1 MGLLDRFRGGPPT
14 DPATAERDAAR
25 REQTV
30 QNLQRGGLPVNAMER
45 LREARARQGTDQHFF
60 TSNLSVNE
68 FVLTHD
74 AGFAPLGQVM
84 GSCVYHVG
92 YQWNRASWSNASLW
106 GGGSSYELRTLTEA
120 YHNARV
126 LTFSRLAQEAA
137 LLGATGVLGVRFTR
151 KQHEWGSD
159 LLEFSAFGTAI
170 RERDRPAP
178 ARATSSGEDLQNLFL
193 SDLSGQD
200 FWKLRQAGF
209 RPVGVAAGNCTYY
222 QIPTWQTQR
231 ATGGAGLFFGTS
243 WQNQEL
249 EDYTQALYEAREL
262 GMGRLSDEARK
273 LGGVGL
279 VAVDMHVD
287 AEPVEVEIGEH
298 RHRTDMMYH
307 FNVMG
312 TVIAPAPAPAGPKAI
327 PSWIS
332 VPLRDPQPPA
342 NESVELRPEV
352 RSAEGRSHE

>member
-1 MGLLDRFRGGPPT
+1 
-14 DPATAERDAAR
+14 
-25 REQTV
+25 
-30 QNLQRGGLPVNAMER
+30 
-45 LREARARQGTDQHFF
+45 
-60 TSNLSVNE
+60 
-68 FVLTHD
+68 
-74 AGFAPLGQVM
+74 VM

-92 YQWNRASWSNASLW
+92 YQWNRANWSNSSLW

-120 YHNARV
+120 YHHARV
-126 LTFSRLAQEAA
+126 LTFGRLAQEAA

-151 KQHEWGSD
+151 KEHEWGAG

-170 RERDRPAP
+170 RERDRPPGVTA
-178 ARATSSGEDLQNLFL
+178 SSDDAAGLFL

-222 QIPTWQTQR
+222 QIPTWQTQA
-231 ATGGAGLFFGTS
+231 ATGGAGLFFGTT

-249 EDYTQALYEAREL
+249 QDYTQALYQAREL
-262 GMGRLSDEARK
+262 GMGRLSHEARA

-279 VAVDMHVD
+279 VGVDMHVD
-287 AEPVEVEIGEH
+287 AEPVEVELNND

-307 FNVMG
+307 FTAMG
-312 TVIAPAPAPAGPKAI
+312 TVIAPAPVPATAKAI

-332 VPLRDPQPPA
+332 VPLRDAPGP
-342 NESVELRPEV
+342 NEISL
-352 RSAEGRSHE
+352 

>member
-1 MGLLDRFRGGPPT
+1 MGLLVRFRGGPAM
-14 DPATAERDAAR
+14 DPETAKRDAAR
-25 REQTV
+25 REETV
-30 QNLQRGGLPVNAMER
+30 ENLKRGGLPVNAIDR
-45 LREARARQGTDQHFF
+45 LREARARQGTEQHFF

-74 AGFAPLGQVM
+74 MGFAPLGQVM

-92 YQWNRASWSNASLW
+92 YQWNRANWSNASLW
-106 GGGSSYELRTLTEA
+106 GGGSSYELQTLTEA
-120 YHNARV
+120 YRHARV
-126 LTFSRLAQEAA
+126 LTFGRLAQEAA
-137 LLGATGVLGVRFTR
+137 LLGATGVLGVRLTR
-151 KQHEWGSD
+151 KEHEWGSD

-170 RERDRPAP
+170 RERDVPAP
-178 ARATSSGEDLQNLFL
+178 AAGSDAARLFL

-222 QIPTWQTQR
+222 QIPSWQTQA
-231 ATGGAGLFFGTS
+231 ATGGAGFFFGTT

-249 EDYTQALYEAREL
+249 QDYTQALYQAREL
-262 GMGRLSDEARK
+262 GMGRLSHEARA

-279 VAVDMHVD
+279 VGVDMRVD
-287 AEPVEVEIGEH
+287 AEPVEVEIGND

-312 TVIAPAPAPAGPKAI
+312 TVIAPATAPTPPRAI

-332 VPLRDPQPPA
+332 LPLRDAQPA
-342 NESVELRPEV
+342 DEISL
-352 RSAEGRSHE
+352 

>member
-1 MGLLDRFRGGPPT
+1 MGFLDRFVGGPPT
-14 DPATAERDAAR
+14 DPEAAEREAAR

-45 LREARARQGTDQHFF
+45 LREARERQGTDKHFF

-74 AGFAPLGQVM
+74 MGFAPLGQVM

-92 YQWNRASWSNASLW
+92 YQWNRANWSNSSLW
-106 GGGSSYELRTLTEA
+106 GGGSSYELQTLTEA
-120 YHNARV
+120 YHHARE
-126 LTFSRLAQEAA
+126 LTFRRLAQEAA
-137 LLGATGVLGVRFTR
+137 LLGATGVLGVRFKR

-170 RERDRPAP
+170 RERDRPVVGADED
-178 ARATSSGEDLQNLFL
+178 ATGLFL

-209 RPVGVAAGNCTYY
+209 RPVGVAGGNCTYY
-222 QIPTWQTQR
+222 QIPTWQTR
-231 ATGGAGLFFGTS
+231 AATGGAGFFFGTT

-249 EDYTQALYEAREL
+249 QDYTQALYQAREL
-262 GMGRLSDEARK
+262 GMGRLSHEARA

-279 VAVDMHVD
+279 VGVDMHVD
-287 AEPVEVEIGEH
+287 AEPVEVELGNDS
-298 RHRTDMMYH
+298 HRTDMMYH
-307 FNVMG
+307 FIAMG
-312 TVIAPAPAPAGPKAI
+312 TVIAPAPAPTPHRAI

-332 VPLRDPQPPA
+332 VPLRDTPA
-342 NESVELRPEV
+342 ADEISL
-352 RSAEGRSHE
+352 

>member
-1 MGLLDRFRGGPPT
+1 MGFLDRFRGGPPT
-14 DPATAERDAAR
+14 DPETAERDAAR

-60 TSNLSVNE
+60 TSNLSANE
-68 FVLTHD
+68 FALTHET
-74 AGFAPLGQVM
+74 GFAPLGQVM

-92 YQWNRASWSNASLW
+92 YQWNRANWSNASLW
-106 GGGSSYELRTLTEA
+106 GGGSSYELETLTEA
-120 YHNARV
+120 YHHARV
-126 LTFSRLAQEAA
+126 LTFGRLAQEAA
-137 LLGATGVLGVRFTR
+137 LLGATGVLGVRFSR
-151 KQHEWGSD
+151 KEHDWGSD

-170 RERDRPAP
+170 RERDRPAAAGRP
-178 ARATSSGEDLQNLFL
+178 GEGDGGLFL
-193 SDLSGQD
+193 SDLSGDD

-222 QIPTWQTQR
+222 QIPTWQTQA
-231 ATGGAGLFFGTS
+231 ATGGAGFFGTT

-249 EDYTQALYEAREL
+249 QDYTQALYQAREL
-262 GMGRLSDEARK
+262 GMGRLSREARA

-279 VAVDMHVD
+279 VGVDMRVE
-287 AEPVEVEIGEH
+287 AEPVEVDLGND

-307 FNVMG
+307 FTAMG
-312 TVIAPAPAPAGPKAI
+312 TVIAPAPAPAAPKAI

-332 VPLRDPQPPA
+332 VPLSDPQPV
-342 NESVELRPEV
+342 NDSSL
-352 RSAEGRSHE
+352 

>member
-1 MGLLDRFRGGPPT
+1 MGFLDRFLGGQPT
-14 DPATAERDAAR
+14 DPQTAERDAAR
-25 REQTV
+25 REETV
-30 QNLQRGGLPVNAMER
+30 QNLRRGGLPVNAIER
-45 LREARARQGTDQHFF
+45 LRETRARQGTEQHFF

-92 YQWNRASWSNASLW
+92 YQWNRARWSNASLW
-106 GGGSSYELRTLTEA
+106 GGGSSYELETLTEA
-120 YHNARV
+120 YHRARV

-151 KQHEWGSD
+151 KEHEWGSD
-159 LLEFSAFGTAI
+159 LLEFAAFGTAI

-178 ARATSSGEDLQNLFL
+178 STTSAGDPRDLFL
-193 SDLSGQD
+193 SDLSGED

-222 QIPTWQTQR
+222 QIPTWQTQA
-231 ATGGAGLFFGTS
+231 ATGSAGFFFGTT

-249 EDYTQALYEAREL
+249 QDYTQALYQAREL
-262 GMGRLSDEARK
+262 GMGRLSHEARA
-273 LGGVGL
+273 LGGAGL
-279 VAVDMHVD
+279 VGVDMRVD
-287 AEPVEVEIGEH
+287 AEPVEVEVND
-298 RHRTDMMYH
+298 RRRTDMMYH
-307 FNVMG
+307 FNAMG
-312 TVIAPAPAPAGPKAI
+312 TVIVPAPVPPVARAI

-332 VPLRDPQPPA
+332 VPLRDPQPGDGI
-342 NESVELRPEV
+342 SL
-352 RSAEGRSHE
+352 

>member
-14 DPATAERDAAR
+14 DPESAERDAAR

-30 QNLQRGGLPVNAMER
+30 QNLQRGGLPVNAIER
-45 LREARARQGTDQHFF
+45 LREARTRQGTDKHFF

-68 FVLTHD
+68 FVLTRD

-120 YHNARV
+120 YHHARV

-137 LLGATGVLGVRFTR
+137 LLGATGVLGVRLTR

-178 ARATSSGEDLQNLFL
+178 ASASADDLQNLFL

-200 FWKLRQAGF
+200 YWKLRQAGF

-249 EDYTQALYEAREL
+249 QDYTQALYQAREL
-262 GMGRLSDEARK
+262 GMGRLSQEARA

-279 VAVDMHVD
+279 VGVDMQVD
-287 AEPVEVEIGEH
+287 AEPVEVEAGND
-298 RHRTDMMYH
+298 RRRTDMMYH
-307 FNVMG
+307 FNAMG
-312 TVIAPAPAPAGPKAI
+312 TVIAPAPPPATPRAI

-332 VPLRDPQPPA
+332 VSLRDAQPG
-342 NESVELRPEV
+342 NEISL
-352 RSAEGRSHE
+352 

>member
-1 MGLLDRFRGGPPT
+1 MGFLDRFLGGQSA
-14 DPATAERDAAR
+14 DPEAAEREAAR

-45 LREARARQGTDQHFF
+45 LREARSRQGTDEHFF

-92 YQWNRASWSNASLW
+92 FQWNRARWSNASLW
-106 GGGSSYELRTLTEA
+106 GGGSSYELETLTEA
-120 YHNARV
+120 YHQARV
-126 LTFSRLAQEAA
+126 LTFGRLAQEAA
-137 LLGATGVLGVRFTR
+137 LLGATGVLGVRLTR
-151 KQHEWGSD
+151 KEHEWGSD
-159 LLEFSAFGTAI
+159 LLEFAAFGTAI
-170 RERDRPAP
+170 RERDISAP
-178 ARATSSGEDLQNLFL
+178 ARDGHALFL

-209 RPVGVAAGNCTYY
+209 RPVGVAGGNCTYY

-231 ATGGAGLFFGTS
+231 ATGGGLFGS

-249 EDYTQALYEAREL
+249 QDYTQALYEAREL
-262 GMGRLSDEARK
+262 GMGRLTREAQT

-279 VAVDMHVD
+279 VGVDMRVD
-287 AEPVEVEIGEH
+287 AEPVEVEVND
-298 RHRTDMMYH
+298 RRRTDMMYH
-307 FNVMG
+307 FNALG
-312 TVIAPAPAPAGPKAI
+312 TVIAPAPLPPVVRPI

-332 VPLRDPQPPA
+332 VPLRVAQPA
-342 NESVELRPEV
+342 NEISL
-352 RSAEGRSHE
+352 

>member
-1 MGLLDRFRGGPPT
+1 MGFLDWFRGAPPT
-14 DPATAERDAAR
+14 DPDTAERDAAR
-25 REQTV
+25 RAQTV

-45 LREARARQGTDQHFF
+45 LREARARQGTDKHFF

-74 AGFAPLGQVM
+74 MGVAPLGQVM

-92 YQWNRASWSNASLW
+92 YQWNRATWSNASLW
-106 GGGSSYELRTLTEA
+106 GGGSSYELKTLTEA
-120 YHNARV
+120 YHHARV
-126 LTFSRLAQEAA
+126 LTFGRLDQEAA

-151 KQHEWGSD
+151 KEHEWGSD

-170 RERDRPAP
+170 REPDRPAAAASP
-178 ARATSSGEDLQNLFL
+178 SEDAGRLFL
-193 SDLSGQD
+193 SDLSGEE

-222 QIPTWQTQR
+222 QIPTWQTQA
-231 ATGGAGLFFGTS
+231 ATGGGGFFFGTT
-243 WQNQEL
+243 WQSQEL
-249 EDYTQALYEAREL
+249 QDYTQALYQAREL
-262 GMGRLSDEARK
+262 GMGRLSHEARA

-279 VAVDMHVD
+279 VGVDMHLD
-287 AEPVEVEIGEH
+287 AEPVEVELSND

-307 FNVMG
+307 FTAMG
-312 TVIAPAPAPAGPKAI
+312 TVIAPAPAPAAPTAI

-332 VPLRDPQPPA
+332 VPLRDPQPA
-342 NESVELRPEV
+342 NEISL
-352 RSAEGRSHE
+352 

>member
-14 DPATAERDAAR
+14 DPETAERDAAR

-68 FVLTHD
+68 LALTHD

-106 GGGSSYELRTLTEA
+106 GGGSSYELRTLSEA
-120 YHNARV
+120 YHHARV
-126 LTFSRLAQEAA
+126 LTFGRLAQEAA

-159 LLEFSAFGTAI
+159 LLEFGAFGTAI
-170 RERDRPAP
+170 RERDRPAGDNH
-178 ARATSSGEDLQNLFL
+178 TLFL

-200 FWKLRQAGF
+200 FWKLRLAGF
-209 RPVGVAAGNCTYY
+209 RPVGVAGGNCTYY
-222 QIPTWQTQR
+222 QIPTWQTQA
-231 ATGGAGLFFGTS
+231 ATGGAGLFFGTT

-249 EDYTQALYEAREL
+249 QDYTQALYQAREL
-262 GMGRLSDEARK
+262 GMGRLSGEARA

-279 VAVDMHVD
+279 VGVDMHVD
-287 AEPVEVEIGEH
+287 AEPVEVEIGNE

-307 FNVMG
+307 FNAMG
-312 TVIAPAPAPAGPKAI
+312 TVIAPAPVPAGAKAI

-332 VPLRDPQPPA
+332 VPLRDPQPA
-342 NESVELRPEV
+342 NEISL
-352 RSAEGRSHE
+352 